1 MKTTFFPFL
10 FFLCL
15 WASSVGAGPVAALFW
30 GASAVET
37 TVKCVKKGSTCQKIA
52 IKGYEKSKGVVNTLG
67 YIVVDNLV
75 LLGLLS
81 AGEDADVLD

>member
-1 MKTTFFPFL
+1 
-10 FFLCL
+10 
-15 WASSVGAGPVAALFW
+15 
-30 GASAVET
+30 
-37 TVKCVKKGSTCQKIA
+37 VKKGSTCQKIA